1 MTSLPSTAAMTDRV
15 CPECDGEGE
24 VEVEYTVGGYT
35 PDRWVEIRTRWQE
48 CEVCGGWG
56 EVDD

>member
-1 MTSLPSTAAMTDRV
+1 MVNTEHI

-35 PDRWVEIRTRWQE
+35 PDRYVEIRTRWQE